1 MLVETKIMLVLTQT
15 FGQNKKCIRYKGPHN
30 TKAPKP
36 QHLSAKYVILPN
48 NILIMTGRHLW
59 KIRIVTDALTYIKE
73 CVFLQTSEQ

>member
-15 FGQNKKCIRYKGPHN
+15 FGQNIKCIRYKGPHN

-36 QHLSAKYVILPN
+36 QHLSAKYVISPI

-59 KIRIVTDALTYIKE
+59 TNTYCHRRVDVYQGMRVLTNK
-73 CVFLQTSEQ
+73 